1 MQCLE
6 ANPVA
11 AYCTEDTGDIKVVK
25 GGADRALGSF
35 ADNSNTGHIPLIM
48 EAKPDG
54 SATMDMT
61 QLLVYMAAVR
71 EATKSQANRIVF
83 EIVP

>member
-1 MQCLE
+1 MGSLKRRDDWDSAWRSIEYMQYLE

-35 ADNSNTGHIPLIM
+35 ADKSNTGDIPLIM

-54 SATMDMT
+54 SATMDIT
-61 QLLVYMAAVR
+61 
-71 EATKSQANRIVF
+71 
-83 EIVP
+83 

>member
-1 MQCLE
+1 MRCLE
-6 ANPVA
+6 VTPVA

-61 QLLVYMAAVR
+61 QSLIYMAAVH
-71 EATKSQANRIVF
+71 EATKSQANRSVF
-83 EIVP
+83 EVVP

>member
-1 MQCLE
+1 M
-6 ANPVA
+6 A

-35 ADNSNTGHIPLIM
+35 ADKSNTGDIPLIM

-61 QLLVYMAAVR
+61 
-71 EATKSQANRIVF
+71 
-83 EIVP
+83 